1 MVSAMRNRCVAALV
15 VLGSACSSAEDKKP
29 ASEQPVEGPAR
40 TLLGVEPEKFQCDSV
55 ASIADLGAVLG
66 GEARAID
73 SAFSPP
79 RGVPKPCNYVVSR
92 GAGDAGTQEAWTFDV
107 DCRPDYQKRAEF
119 LFAQYT
125 RTSGELV
132 SAYAAEVGSGKPPTN
147 DAGVVAHAPEDAFR
161 VEVGLKGLDHHGQG
175 LLFLDDDAPCYVR
188 VVGPDTARRLAL
200 AQLVAKNLR
209 EVIAPMP
216 VHSTPVMGRGR

>member
-1 MVSAMRNRCVAALV
+1 MRIRCVAALA
-15 VLGSACSSAEDKKP
+15 LLASACSKSDDKQP
-29 ASEQPVEGPAR
+29 ASETVVEGTPK
-40 TLLGVEPEKFQCDSV
+40 TLLGVEPDKFQCDTV
-55 ASIADLGAVLG
+55 ASLGDLGGVLG
-66 GEARAID
+66 GQARALD
-73 SAFSPP
+73 TAFSPP
-79 RGVPKPCNYVVSR
+79 RGVPAPCNYVVSR
-92 GAGDAGTQEAWTFDV
+92 GAGDAGTEEAWTFDI
-107 DCRPDYQKRAEF
+107 DCRPDYQTRADF

-132 SAYAAEVGSGKPPTN
+132 TAYKENVGSGKPPAN
-147 DAGVVAHAPEDAFR
+147 DAGVVASAPEDAFK

-188 VVGPDTARRLAL
+188 VVGPDAARRLAL

-209 EVIAPMP
+209 EAIAPMP